1 MVAIRCERQV
11 RELAPYAGTSTMLYS
26 ASYFWS
32 IAMEISVSCE
42 DVILPERSSDCISRM
57 DSIMIPSSVSGRS
70 TFGRSNETSYG
81 SVTEGGSLSTRV
93 WPSPMS
99 TLLR

>member
-1 MVAIRCERQV
+1 
-11 RELAPYAGTSTMLYS
+11 MLYS

-57 DSIMIPSSVSGRS
+57 DSIMIPSSVS
-70 TFGRSNETSYG
+70 NETSYG